1 MVGALVFGFG
11 RRKKQQDTIALVSAV
26 LTPIYEVHFKRTPPA
41 NLARVIV
48 DKSFNPEELK
58 FGGRTLATVGIA
70 VHAAEALQAAYSDLG
85 IGEEAQ
91 AACAEALGLLLRRAL
106 GPDSGSVAAHD
117 REYLAITAR
126 SLASDR
132 QWQEAVSRVPGGSPS
147 QPLFVSLID

>member
-1 MVGALVFGFG
+1 MGAVVFGFG
-11 RRKKQQDTIALVSAV
+11 KRKKQQDTIALVSAM
-26 LTPIYEVHFKRTPPA
+26 LKPIYEVHFKRTPPA

-48 DKSFNPEELK
+48 DRSFNPEDLK

-70 VHAAEALQAAYSDLG
+70 VHATEALRAAYSDLE
-85 IGEEAQ
+85 IDEEAQ

-126 SLASDR
+126 TLATDR

-147 QPLFVSLID
+147 QPLFAGLVD